1 MLSIPQALERIKDRV
16 TEVVSAELID
26 QRCQEVGY
34 RWRDRELG
42 PVVTTHLFLQQV
54 LHGNIAVAELRRLSG
69 LSFTDAAYCQARGRL
84 PRTVLEGLQQSVT
97 ATLFRTTPVRRTEL
111 WHGHRVFLLDGS
123 GFSMPDTP

>member
-69 LSFTDAAYCQARGRL
+69 Y
-84 PRTVLEGLQQSVT
+84 LERNRMALGHFLD
-97 ATLFRTTPVRRTEL
+97 LFRILESWLPLVLVRSQPPR
-111 WHGHRVFLLDGS
+111 HLLNRRDLHPRLAG
-123 GFSMPDTP
+123 GGAVLVI